1 LLLERISCNFAEG
14 VNGNSD
20 AVRIKFS
27 VLYISNHFGLIII
40 STPLFNNIMNQINEI
55 VVPNQPIYPNNLNF
69 KIGISLGLEGFKPRS
84 PTVH

>member
-1 LLLERISCNFAEG
+1 
-14 VNGNSD
+14 
-20 AVRIKFS
+20 
-27 VLYISNHFGLIII
+27 
-40 STPLFNNIMNQINEI
+40 MNQINEI